1 MAGNMVQRVLFALV
15 AIPLALTLVWL
26 GGAALTG
33 LVMLA
38 GVLGTRELLQMGR
51 QRGIHADR
59 TLAWLAAAGLPLAAW
74 RTAVDPSFDFL
85 AFSPHL
91 LALWVILVLTV
102 TLIRVRPDRH
112 PLAAAGLTLLAP
124 LYAGGLPAFLLVLRH
139 GAGHPERSWAG
150 LVLVLF
156 PLALTWLCDSAAMEI
171 GRRVGGPRL
180 APVVSP
186 GKTWSGTIG
195 GFLAA
200 AAAGPLFATFVA
212 RPAGIA
218 LSAWQALALGV
229 VVGVM
234 GQVGDLAESLFKREA
249 GMKDSSHLLPGHGG
263 VLDRLDSLYFVLPLT
278 AVLYEAFGVL

>member
-1 MAGNMVQRVLFALV
+1 MAGTMVQRVLFALV

-38 GVLGTRELLQMGR
+38 GVLGTRELLQLGR

-59 TLAWLAAAGLPLAAW
+59 TLAWLGAAALPLAAW
-74 RTAVDPSFDFL
+74 RTAVDPSFGFP
-85 AFSPHL
+85 AFAPYL
-91 LALWVILVLTV
+91 LALWLVLVLTV
-102 TLIRVRPDRH
+102 TLIRVRPDKH
-112 PLAAAGLTLLAP
+112 PLGAAGLTLLAP

-156 PLALTWLCDSAAMEI
+156 PLALTWLCDSAALEI

-180 APVVSP
+180 APVLSP

-212 RPAGIA
+212 RPAGIEV
-218 LSAWQALALGV
+218 SPWQALALGA

-278 AVLYEAFGVL
+278 AVLYEAFGIL